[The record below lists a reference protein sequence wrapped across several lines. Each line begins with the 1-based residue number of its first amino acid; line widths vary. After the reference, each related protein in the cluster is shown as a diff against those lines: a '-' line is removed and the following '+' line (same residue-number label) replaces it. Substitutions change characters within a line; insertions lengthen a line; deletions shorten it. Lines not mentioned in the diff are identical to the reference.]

1 MKLSPMRH
9 RDSALYQTDTGHL
22 VSAVLDT
29 ALEGSSIDVVV
40 FNKDMSRVAPA
51 YECEC
56 NCPAHQ
62 QHMSSALEEF
72 LQSEE
77 LKNICENFD
86 HLSVPRQAS

>member
-1 MKLSPMRH
+1 MKLTSIRH
-9 RDSALYQTDTGHL
+9 RDCTLYQTDTGHL

-29 ALEGSSIDVVV
+29 ALEGSYIDVVV
-40 FNKDMSRVAPA
+40 FNKDTSRVAPA

-56 NCPAHQ
+56 NCPVHQ

>member
-9 RDSALYQTDTGHL
+9 RDCALYQTDTGHL
-22 VSAVLDT
+22 VSAVFNT

-40 FNKDMSRVAPA
+40 FNKDMTRMVPA
-51 YECEC
+51 YEGEC
-56 NCPAHQ
+56 NCPVHK

-77 LKNICENFD
+77 LENICENFD
-86 HLSVPRQAS
+86 CLSVPYQAS